1 MLDIQEV
8 LGDAIIWSPCTSLRT
23 KKRKTGGRRDFESLQ
38 ETVGSGQLKEGAIE
52 QSIDW
57 HSRNSLGG
65 GAPHFQWGVK
75 NSELGLDCMEL
86 EFVRSVQM
94 QEKPPELRAL
104 REIKSSSQSTLRITS
119 TSIPKSRKR
128 LRPAKRILKAARI
141 GWLAGAK
148 SLTFHAGYY
157 HGDDH
162 ELVWEK
168 VKQELTEVRR
178 ILDDEGNRIRLCP
191 ETTGAPSQFGTVEE
205 ITRLSAEI
213 PGVYPCIDFSHLHAR
228 TQGAVNTYEEICEVL
243 EYVGKELGR
252 SALDHLHM
260 HLSGIE
266 YGPKGERQHL
276 ALTESDMNYKAVLQ
290 ALIDFD
296 VGGWLICESPILEE
310 DALLL
315 KHEYTQITNNIKGG
329 TTNG

>member
-1 MLDIQEV
+1 MNRV
-8 LGDAIIWSPCTSLRT
+8 LIGTAGIPLEAEPRTS
-23 KKRKTGGRRDFESLQ
+23 
-38 ETVGSGQLKEGAIE
+38 SG
-52 QSIDW
+52 
-57 HSRNSLGG
+57 
-65 GAPHFQWGVK
+65 GVK
-75 NSELGLDCMEL
+75 KLSELGLDCMEL

-94 QEKPPELRAL
+94 QEKAARELRAL
-104 REIKSSSQSTLRITS
+104 CEEIKIELTVHAPYYINLNSKEQEKVEAS
-119 TSIPKSRKR
+119 K
-128 LRPAKRILKAARI
+128 ARILKAARI